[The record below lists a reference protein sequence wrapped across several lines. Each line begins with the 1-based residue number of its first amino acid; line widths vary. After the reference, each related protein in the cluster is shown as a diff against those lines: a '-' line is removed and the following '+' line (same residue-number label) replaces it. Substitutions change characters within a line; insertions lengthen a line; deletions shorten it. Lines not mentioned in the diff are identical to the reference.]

1 LGKKKEDRVRRKTR
15 KTGHLAGSLARTRG
29 GLGLPTDPWW
39 EEAFKLG
46 VERVAATAAL
56 NSLDDAKR
64 EGIVGPKTYDRLRQ
78 VYLEKLSAIEGR
90 TSKWHREFP
99 SFSEPASRSRM
110 MSELTEAI
118 GQPSVSQHVP
128 SNRDEVEP
136 DLGAPSLTASRSI
149 SSGSSLIGNKG
160 SNVPTESSNV
170 RRAMLDELKGVL
182 SSANASLTK
191 VPTTQVGRRSSIPS
205 KPRSLPAAPKL
216 PEVPPP
222 KVQNIT
228 VQKKNPT
235 GVTSTLM
242 ELNREFLEEFRKIR
256 KSGSETT

>member
-1 LGKKKEDRVRRKTR
+1 
-15 KTGHLAGSLARTRG
+15 
-29 GLGLPTDPWW
+29 
-39 EEAFKLG
+39 
-46 VERVAATAAL
+46 
-56 NSLDDAKR
+56 
-64 EGIVGPKTYDRLRQ
+64 
-78 VYLEKLSAIEGR
+78 
-90 TSKWHREFP
+90 
-99 SFSEPASRSRM
+99 M

-118 GQPSVSQHVP
+118 GQPSAALQAG

-136 DLGAPSLTASRSI
+136 DLGARRLTTTKSI
-149 SSGSSLIGNKG
+149 SSGPSLTGNKG
-160 SNVPTESSNV
+160 SNVPSDSSNV

-191 VPTTQVGRRSSIPS
+191 VPSTQVGRRPSIPN
-205 KPRSLPAAPKL
+205 KPKSLPAAPKL

-228 VQKKNPT
+228 VQKKNPA

-256 KSGSETT
+256 KTGSEAT